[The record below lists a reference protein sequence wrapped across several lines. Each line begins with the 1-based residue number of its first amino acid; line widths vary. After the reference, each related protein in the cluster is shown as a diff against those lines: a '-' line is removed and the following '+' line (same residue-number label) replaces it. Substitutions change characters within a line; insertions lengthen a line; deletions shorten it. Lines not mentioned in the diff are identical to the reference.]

1 MVTDITEE
9 IAKILDDSLEVVP
22 SKLSHKRYF
31 SSNEKHYRFSSRLS
45 GRRKYKLPN
54 KYKKILAS
62 LVGKT
67 EKEVH
72 AKLLMSGD
80 KGAMIDTTM
89 LNDIYDY
96 YFYGYDNG
104 YLIENGRRIHIDDYQ
119 DIYVNIAYYYIN
131 GILHR
136 TNKPVKKNRSEKVT
150 TAYSNIY
157 EIKDNCITFI
167 VDDRYKW
174 NKQLFRKV
182 ILVEGST
189 DYIYPTYTI
198 DEAKNINSKL
208 LLSYHER
215 GRFIYINNKLR
226 HIDKKA
232 NFDMI
237 EAVYIYSHIRSHTYT
252 IAYNGN
258 FYLSELA
265 EKDWDCPNDTIPMTA
280 KEAEKA
286 MSHLKDFI
294 STK

>member
-1 MVTDITEE
+1 MAIDITEE
-9 IAKILDDSLEVVP
+9 IAEILDDSLEVVP

-96 YFYGYDNG
+96 YFYDYNDG
-104 YLIENGRRIHIDDYQ
+104 YLISNGIRVPVEDYPN
-119 DIYVNIAYYYIN
+119 IYVNIAYYYIN

-136 TNKPVKKNRSEKVT
+136 TNRPVIKSISEKDT
-150 TAYSNIY
+150 TKYSNIY

-167 VDDRYKW
+167 IKHSLYFR
-174 NKQLFRKV
+174 KQLFRKV
-182 ILVEGST
+182 MLVEGST
-189 DYIYPTYTI
+189 NYVYPTYTI
-198 DEAKNINSKL
+198 DEAKYVNSNIL
-208 LLSYHER
+208 HSYHEKDR
-215 GRFIYINNKLR
+215 YIYVNNTYKCI
-226 HIDKKA
+226 HEKA

-237 EAVYIYSHIRSHTYT
+237 DTVYPYRRNSGFTYT
-252 IAYNGN
+252 VAYNGN
-258 FYLSELA
+258 FYLAKLVA
-265 EKDWDCPNDTIPMTA
+265 KDWHCPNDTIPMTA
-280 KEAEKA
+280 KEAKKA
-286 MSHLKDFI
+286 FKQLKNFI
-294 STK
+294 ATK

>member
-1 MVTDITEE
+1 MAIDITEE
-9 IAKILDDSLEVVP
+9 IAEILDDSLEVVP

-96 YFYGYDNG
+96 YFYDYNDG
-104 YLIENGRRIHIDDYQ
+104 YLISNGIRVSVEDYPN
-119 DIYVNIAYYYIN
+119 IYVNIAYYYIN

-136 TNKPVKKNRSEKVT
+136 TNNPVIKSISEKDT
-150 TAYSNIY
+150 TTYSNIY

-167 VDDRYKW
+167 IKHSLYFR
-174 NKQLFRKV
+174 KQLFRKV
-182 ILVEGST
+182 MLVEGST
-189 DYIYPTYTI
+189 NYVYPTYTI
-198 DEAKNINSKL
+198 DEAKYVNSNIL
-208 LLSYHER
+208 HSYHEKDR
-215 GRFIYINNKLR
+215 YIYVNNTYKCI
-226 HIDKKA
+226 HEKA

-237 EAVYIYSHIRSHTYT
+237 DTVYPYRRNSSFTYT
-252 IAYNGN
+252 VAYNGN
-258 FYLSELA
+258 FYL
-265 EKDWDCPNDTIPMTA
+265 
-280 KEAEKA
+280 
-286 MSHLKDFI
+286 
-294 STK
+294 

>member
-1 MVTDITEE
+1 MATDITEE
-9 IAKILDDSLEVVP
+9 IVEILDDSLEVVP

-96 YFYGYDNG
+96 YFYDYNDG
-104 YLIENGRRIHIDDYQ
+104 YLISNGIRVPVEDYPN
-119 DIYVNIAYYYIN
+119 IYVNIAYYYIN

-136 TNKPVKKNRSEKVT
+136 TNNPVIKSISEKDT
-150 TAYSNIY
+150 TTYSNIY

-167 VDDRYKW
+167 IKHSLYFR
-174 NKQLFRKV
+174 KQLFRKV
-182 ILVEGST
+182 MLVEGST
-189 DYIYPTYTI
+189 NYIFPTYTI
-198 DEAKNINSKL
+198 DEAKYVNSNIL
-208 LLSYHER
+208 HSYHEKDR
-215 GRFIYINNKLR
+215 YIYVNNTYKCI
-226 HIDKKA
+226 HEKA

-237 EAVYIYSHIRSHTYT
+237 DTVYPYRRNSSFTYT
-252 IAYNGN
+252 VAYDGN
-258 FYLSELA
+258 FYLVKLVA
-265 EKDWDCPNDTIPMTA
+265 KDWHCPNTTIPMTA